1 MTKKEF
7 FNYCA
12 RFKDYADALLIREK
26 LTRLSRRVVL
36 PRRSAKSAEELVD
49 KTFLRLRRAL
59 PADPKIDAIIHEA
72 LPIASRDVAGF
83 FGGELLCK
91 IGETIPEELLHD

>member
-26 LTRLSRRVVL
+26 LVRLSRRVVL
-36 PRRSAKSAEELVD
+36 PHRAAKSAEELVEE
-49 KTFLRLRRAL
+49 TFQRLRRAL
-59 PADPKIDAIIHEA
+59 PDDPKTDALINDA
-72 LPIASRDVAGF
+72 MPIASRDVAGF
-83 FGGELLCK
+83 FGGDLLYK
-91 IGETIPEELLHD
+91 LGATVPEELLHD